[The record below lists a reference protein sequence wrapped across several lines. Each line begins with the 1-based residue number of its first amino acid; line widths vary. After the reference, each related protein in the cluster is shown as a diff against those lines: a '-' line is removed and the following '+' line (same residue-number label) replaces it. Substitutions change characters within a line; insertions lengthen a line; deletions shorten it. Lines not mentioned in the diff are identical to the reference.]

1 VAGDSFMEM
10 TSVLDTW
17 LEPVITPDVA
27 QRLVA
32 LRASEELEPRVHE
45 LGQKAN
51 EGLLTPKEREEYDA
65 YISANEII
73 ALLQAKARKV
83 LKRHAE

>member
-1 VAGDSFMEM
+1 MEM

-17 LEPVITPDVA
+17 LDPVITPDVA
-27 QRLVA
+27 RRLVA
-32 LRASEELEPRVHE
+32 LRASEELQARVIE

-65 YISANEII
+65 YISANDIVAI
-73 ALLQAKARKV
+73 LQAKARRV
-83 LKRHAE
+83 LKRQAG

>member
-1 VAGDSFMEM
+1 MEM

-27 QRLVA
+27 RRLVA
-32 LRASEELEPRVHE
+32 LQASEELESRVIE